1 LESTR
6 HLGEEGLQG
15 LKVFGALTHDLQAHL
30 LLIFT
35 SETHLPSDLIMDSGI
50 LKVVVGFLNGFAVAT
65 EEIVVV
71 PMGIS

>member
-1 LESTR
+1 
-6 HLGEEGLQG
+6 
-15 LKVFGALTHDLQAHL
+15 LKVFGALTLDLQAHL
-30 LLIFT
+30 LLICM

-50 LKVVVGFLNGFAVAT
+50 SKVVVGFLDAFAVVM